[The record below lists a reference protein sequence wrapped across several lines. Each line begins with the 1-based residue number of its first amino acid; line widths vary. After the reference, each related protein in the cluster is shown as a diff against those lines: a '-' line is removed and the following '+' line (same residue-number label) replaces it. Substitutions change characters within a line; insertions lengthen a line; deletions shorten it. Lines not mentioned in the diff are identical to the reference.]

1 MTLAFL
7 SSVAACGAAYF
18 FILNRAAAAES
29 KVLKLKILPPLVL
42 TKKEPDLDPRVCGC
56 LLPPPHY
63 HRFISTTL
71 FLNCPLDTQSL
82 QCLAKSVQVFFVS
95 VYPPFG

>member
-1 MTLAFL
+1 MTNSKVMTLAFL

-56 LLPPPHY
+56 LLPPP
-63 HRFISTTL
+63 
-71 FLNCPLDTQSL
+71 D
-82 QCLAKSVQVFFVS
+82 KEESVVESSWEKV
-95 VYPPFG
+95 

>member
-18 FILNRAAAAES
+18 FILNRPAAADA

-42 TKKEPDLDPRVCGC
+42 TKKEPVKPARG
-56 LLPPPHY
+56 
-63 HRFISTTL
+63 
-71 FLNCPLDTQSL
+71 
-82 QCLAKSVQVFFVS
+82 LAPVKPARGLAPDKEEPVVESSWEKV
-95 VYPPFG
+95 